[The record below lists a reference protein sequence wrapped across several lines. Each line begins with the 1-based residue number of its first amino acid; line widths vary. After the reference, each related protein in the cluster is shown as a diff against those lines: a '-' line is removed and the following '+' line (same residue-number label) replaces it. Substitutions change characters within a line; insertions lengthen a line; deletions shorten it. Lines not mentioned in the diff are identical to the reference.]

1 MVVSPRLLYLIVN
14 QLLSCV
20 PGFQGHAPT
29 WTGVVLPA
37 RWASRDHSRMTDLQP
52 VHLGPDEGPSV
63 FLVGDTYTT
72 LLSGAQTGGA
82 FTLLEAVVMPD
93 AGPPPHVHHGEEET
107 FVLLDGRM
115 TFTVDGRTHDADP
128 GSVLMVPRDVPH
140 SYRNVGDGPAK
151 MLFLYSP
158 PGMDGM
164 FPELGRPGRRG
175 VVPPPLDPADI
186 AAMAAVAGKYNFS
199 FVTAGEPAS

>member
-1 MVVSPRLLYLIVN
+1 
-14 QLLSCV
+14 
-20 PGFQGHAPT
+20 
-29 WTGVVLPA
+29 
-37 RWASRDHSRMTDLQP
+37 MTDLQP

-128 GSVLMVPRDVPH
+128 GSV
-140 SYRNVGDGPAK
+140 GDGPAK

-175 VVPPPLDPADI
+175 VIPPPLDPADI

>member
-1 MVVSPRLLYLIVN
+1 MIGVIPRSDTIMVVSPRLLYLIVN

-72 LLSGAQTGGA
+72 LLSGA
-82 FTLLEAVVMPD
+82 
-93 AGPPPHVHHGEEET
+93 
-107 FVLLDGRM
+107 
-115 TFTVDGRTHDADP
+115 
-128 GSVLMVPRDVPH
+128 
-140 SYRNVGDGPAK
+140 
-151 MLFLYSP
+151 
-158 PGMDGM
+158 
-164 FPELGRPGRRG
+164 
-175 VVPPPLDPADI
+175 
-186 AAMAAVAGKYNFS
+186 
-199 FVTAGEPAS
+199 